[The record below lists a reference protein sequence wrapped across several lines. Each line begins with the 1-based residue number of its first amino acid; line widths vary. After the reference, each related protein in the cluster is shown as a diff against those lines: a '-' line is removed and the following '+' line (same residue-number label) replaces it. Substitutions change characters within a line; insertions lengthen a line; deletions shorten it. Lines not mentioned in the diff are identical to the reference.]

1 MSSEPSETN
10 RCGRPVDRA
19 VGSERDS
26 GDPLERA
33 GPVDPDKDKDK
44 ERERRQRLASV
55 VFEHA
60 AESILVTDAETRIE
74 AVNPAFTR
82 STGYSADEVIGR
94 NPSLLQSGRHDERF
108 FETLWKRLRE
118 TGCWTGEIWN
128 RRKSGEHY
136 LEWMSIHQVLD
147 DAGQCVNYVAISSD
161 LTELRRSAAEIDY
174 LQYTDALTGL
184 ANGLQLRR
192 RLAEMLENA
201 VLHGRSLAVI
211 YVDIDHYKD
220 VVASYGHGI
229 GEELLR
235 EIASRLVARC
245 AKGGLV
251 ARLGDDTFVLVA
263 LADASEASALAVAL
277 QEHCSAAVALPGC
290 ERLSITISIGVALCP
305 DDADEVDELLRIGSS
320 ALLQAKLSG
329 RQSVA
334 FHQPEATRRAMRR
347 LHVETGLRDAVESG
361 ELELVYQ
368 PIVNAATG
376 VLSSAEAL
384 LRWRRDGRLL
394 EPVEFIDI
402 VEGSDLALPIGH
414 WVLETA
420 FDQVRR
426 WAAEGLP
433 AVPVLVN
440 AAARQIS
447 SGALVRGL
455 RQLLEAHPDAASLIG
470 IEVVERALL
479 RDPEQAAEQ
488 LHQVRALGVGIA
500 LDDFGT
506 GYSSLGYLS
515 RFPVDRVKIDRSFVQ
530 TLASDVGAAAVVRAT
545 LSIARDLRIRVV
557 AEGVETEAELQLLT
571 REGCDLVQGY
581 LVSHPLAATE
591 FATLL
596 GNESEPPW
604 HERFLPSALGLPG
617 RNILLLT
624 DVPRERGPLLTWLA
638 ESGWHVLVPH
648 SLQEAFQLAAA
659 ADVPVALIEQRVL
672 GSDGVDLAARLRELY
687 PEIRRL
693 LVLDREIEHCSL
705 DAVNRGGVFGVLPGA
720 QPSEQLRAMLKAAY
734 QARRE
739 WPWKAGEPSR
749 SLLEPSTGSRSQP

>member
-1 MSSEPSETN
+1 MSSEPSETKP
-10 RCGRPVDRA
+10 CGHSVDQA
-19 VGSERDS
+19 VGSERDHEA
-26 GDPLERA
+26 PLARA
-33 GPVDPDKDKDK
+33 ASIDQDK
-44 ERERRQRLASV
+44 ERERRQRLAAV

-60 AESILVTDAETRIE
+60 AESIIVTDAEARIE

-82 STGYSADEVIGR
+82 STGYRADEVIGR

-108 FETLWKRLRE
+108 YQALWQRLAE
-118 TGCWTGEIWN
+118 TGCWSGEIWN
-128 RRKSGEHY
+128 RRKSGYHY
-136 LEWMSIHQVLD
+136 LEWMSINQVLD
-147 DAGQCVNYVAISSD
+147 DAGRCVNYVAISSD

-174 LQYTDALTGL
+174 LQRTDALTGL
-184 ANGLQLRR
+184 ANSAQLRC
-192 RLAEMLENA
+192 RLAEMVESA
-201 VLHGRSLAVI
+201 VLHGRALAVI

-220 VVASYGHGI
+220 VVASYGHGV

-235 EIASRLVARC
+235 EIARRLVARC

-251 ARLGDDTFVLVA
+251 ARLGDDTFVMVA

-347 LHVETGLRDAVESG
+347 LHVETGLRDAIESG

-394 EPVEFIDI
+394 EPVDFIDI
-402 VEGSDLALPIGH
+402 VEASDLALPIGH

-420 FDQVRR
+420 FDQVCR
-426 WAAEGLP
+426 WAADGLP

-447 SGALVRGL
+447 SGALVSGL
-455 RQLLEAHPDAASLIG
+455 RRLLAAQPEAAQLIG
-470 IEVVERALL
+470 IEVVERVLL

-545 LSIARDLRIRVV
+545 LSIARDLHIRVV

-571 REGCDLVQGY
+571 RDGCDLVQGY
-581 LVSHPLAATE
+581 LVSHPLPATE
-591 FATLL
+591 FAALL
-596 GNESEPPW
+596 GRDSEPPW
-604 HERFLPSALGLPG
+604 RERFLPSALGLPG

-624 DVPRERGPLLTWLA
+624 DVPREREPLLTWLA
-638 ESGWHVLVPH
+638 ESGWHVLVPS

-693 LVLDREIEHCSL
+693 LMLDRETEHCSL
-705 DAVNRGGVFGVLPGA
+705 DAVNRGGVFGVLPDP
-720 QPSEQLRAMLKAAY
+720 QPSEELRAMLKSAY

-749 SLLEPSTGSRSQP
+749 SLQEPPAGSPPDP